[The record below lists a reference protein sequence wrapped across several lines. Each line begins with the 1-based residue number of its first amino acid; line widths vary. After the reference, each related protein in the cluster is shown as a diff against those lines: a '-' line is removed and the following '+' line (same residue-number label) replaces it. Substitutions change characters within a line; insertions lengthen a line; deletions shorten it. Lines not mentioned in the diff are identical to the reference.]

1 MNRYIV
7 TESFGDFEIW
17 RSEILTKEQ
26 AYLHA
31 NELKNSNK
39 HGDIKVLQYFPA
51 NYHLIN

>member
-17 RSEILTKEQ
+17 RSETLTKEK

-31 NELKNSNK
+31 EELKNSKK
-39 HGDIKVLQYFPA
+39 HGDIKILQYIPA
-51 NYHLIN
+51 NTLH